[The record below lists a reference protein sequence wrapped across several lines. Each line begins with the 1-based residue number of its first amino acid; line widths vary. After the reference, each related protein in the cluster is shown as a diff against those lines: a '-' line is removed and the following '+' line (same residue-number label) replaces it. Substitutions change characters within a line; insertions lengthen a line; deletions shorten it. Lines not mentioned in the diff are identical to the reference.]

1 MTRDPLKE
9 RRLEMLDRMPQLC
22 RISRGFFIAEKKAA
36 LPWDDVATK
45 LKESYTSGLAKGGNY
60 LEWYGIGI
68 ANNPHSNSTRPC

>member
-1 MTRDPLKE
+1 MRGMTRDPLKE

-60 LEWYGIGI
+60 LE
-68 ANNPHSNSTRPC
+68 